1 MRDARGAASMKSA
14 AIGVRMH
21 SGWGVVVAVSND
33 GGRPNV
39 IARERIGIVNEK
51 AGGKRQP
58 YHFAKTMSLNA
69 AEKYIARSKEESQRL
84 ACEAIRALTENLR
97 SAGYRVACCALLTA
111 SGRALPELA
120 AILAAHPLIHTAE
133 GEFFRGA
140 ISEACGTL
148 RIGVARVRE
157 RDAEKEAK
165 ARFGKSAGGAIK
177 RIANARRTLGAPW
190 TREHRK
196 ASLAAWMALH

>member
-1 MRDARGAASMKSA
+1 MKSA

-39 IARERIGIVNEK
+39 IARERIVVVDEK

-58 YHFAKTMSLNA
+58 YHFAKTMSLSA
-69 AEKYIARSKEESQRL
+69 AEKYITRSKEESQRL
-84 ACEAIRALTENLR
+84 AREAIRALAENLR

-148 RIGVARVRE
+148 KIAVARVRE
-157 RDAEKEAK
+157 RDAEKEVK
-165 ARFGKSAGGAIK
+165 ARLGKPAGDAIK
-177 RIANARRTLGAPW
+177 RIANARKTLGAPW
-190 TREHRK
+190 TQEHKK
-196 ASLAAWMALH
+196 AALAAWMALR